1 MPASRKSRKPR
12 TTPVPDLTPADLAK
26 AAAADPPA
34 SPVALTPPASP
45 VALNPPGG
53 SVALTP
59 SGAPVALT
67 SSGVP
72 VALGAPVG
80 FTPSVDR
87 EPVEPSVPASDRPAA
102 PVDRAVH
109 PKGGP
114 PASGRGRGFSSGRPQ
129 RAGQGRQYAFRRS

>member
-34 SPVALTPPASP
+34 SPVALTPP
-45 VALNPPGG
+45 GG
-53 SVALTP
+53 PVALTP
-59 SGAPVALT
+59 PGAPVALT
-67 SSGVP
+67 SSGVS
-72 VALGAPVG
+72 VALGAPLG
-80 FTPSVDR
+80 FAPSVDQESVDR
-87 EPVEPSVPASDRPAA
+87 EPVGPSVPASDRLAE